1 MSYTFTGLDVHR
13 DTLVEI
19 LHTWSLGG
27 GKYAWH
33 KSTTTWNE
41 QQLTVL
47 SVRLQSSS
55 VDGLSVFPIRGE
67 YLVKYRN
74 ALVGKHLKAIQQVIA
89 FHVHSSLDDPL
100 LLALWRATGEMGA
113 LLHYHKIDDLETYLV
128 CQGTSDWM
136 SLNLLTIQTLDTL
149 KGRST
154 SPYRQCSR
162 RLVRDRPPADY

>member
-1 MSYTFTGLDVHR
+1 MLGKGLDVHR

-33 KSTTTWNE
+33 KSTTTWSE

-47 SVRLQSSS
+47 AIRLQSSS

-74 ALVGKHLKAIQQVIA
+74 ALVGKHLKAIQQVIV
-89 FHVHSSLDDPL
+89 FHVHSSLNDPM
-100 LLALWRATGEMGA
+100 LLALWRATGELGV
-113 LLHYHKIDDLETYLV
+113 LLHYHKIDDLETHLV
-128 CQGTSDWM
+128 RPSIFQYDD
-136 SLNLLTIQTLDTL
+136 IQLIDEINTPIE
-149 KGRST
+149 GRA
-154 SPYRQCSR
+154 SPYR
-162 RLVRDRPPADY
+162 